1 MSLTTNP
8 ASLLFTL
15 AEHDPRI
22 FFAINPERTS
32 FIYVNPAFKNFFKID
47 AKSLSPY
54 AVYNLINPED
64 SEYLEESYAALQP
77 GAFKKNIE
85 FRIQLPHQKERVL
98 NLSLLLQPQENEG
111 SFLLGYMEDI
121 SDFKAYNDKLNEFAN
136 KKNSILN
143 ILSHDL
149 AGPLGSIQNLSAL
162 ITRKTKAIEDPEVK
176 KWLSLIEEIS
186 KKSVL
191 MIQEFVKKE
200 FVESAGVALFKKRV
214 NLTQIFK
221 SINEEYQQKKEELDQ
236 TFIFNTVNK
245 PIFVEIDESKFFQAI
260 NNLISNAIKF
270 TPAGGTITL
279 SLEDRKTTVHIVVAD
294 NGIGIPEKFHANL
307 FDKFNNASRIG
318 LKGEPSVGLGMSI
331 IKTIIDWHDG
341 KIWFESEENKGTTFH
356 VEIAKV

>member
-1 MSLTTNP
+1 MSLTTSP

-15 AEHDPRI
+15 AEHDQRI
-22 FFAINPERTS
+22 FFAINPERNS
-32 FIYVNPAFKNFFKID
+32 FIYVNPAFKTFFKTD
-47 AKSLSPY
+47 AEDLSPY
-54 AVYNLINPED
+54 AIYNLVNPED
-64 SEYLEESYAALQP
+64 SEYLKESYFALQP
-77 GAFKKNIE
+77 GTFKNNIE
-85 FRIQLPHQKERVL
+85 FRIQLPHQEERVL
-98 NLSLLLQPQENEG
+98 RLGLLLQPQENEG
-111 SFLLGYMEDI
+111 NLLLGYMEDI
-121 SDFKAYNDKLNEFAN
+121 SDFKAYNDKLNEFSN

-162 ITRKTKAIEDPEVK
+162 INRKTKAIEDPEVK

-200 FVESAGVALFKKRV
+200 FIESVGVALFKKRA

-221 SINEEYQQKKEELDQ
+221 SMAEEYQQKQEELSQ

-245 PIFVEIDESKFFQAI
+245 PIFVEIDESKFSQAI
-260 NNLISNAIKF
+260 NNLISNSIKF
-270 TPAGGTITL
+270 TPNGGTITL
-279 SLEDRKTTVHIVVAD
+279 SLEDRGTTVRIIVAD
-294 NGIGIPEKFHANL
+294 NGIGIPKKFHASL
-307 FDKFNNASRIG
+307 FDKFNNASRVG

-331 IKTIIDWHDG
+331 IKTIIEWHDG
-341 KIWFESEENKGTTFH
+341 KIWFESEENKGTTFY